1 MTRYLLALVR
11 DDTNGWPVYRTV
23 MIQRP
28 PPAAIESW
36 GWHALEDIA
45 HRYASRAEA
54 EAARSNLPQD
64 EATAAYIKEVEE

>member
-11 DDTNGWPVYRTV
+11 DDTNGWPVYRTRHYGV
-23 MIQRP
+23 N
-28 PPAAIESW
+28 AY
-36 GWHALEDIA
+36 GWHVLEDIA

-64 EATAAYIKEVEE
+64 EATAAYIKEVKE